1 LEARFF
7 MALRFRHSSCVSF
20 PVCACLR
27 ATQAY
32 LFLFTGTGSGFGVL
46 LLAFVRQCRGCSEK
60 REVLSAAFKSAG
72 EVETQY
78 GVSPIL
84 IQ

>member
-1 LEARFF
+1 

-20 PVCACLR
+20 PVCDCLH
-27 ATQAY
+27 AGQAY
-32 LFLFTGTGSGFGVL
+32 LFLFTGECACIGVL

-60 REVLSAAFKSAG
+60 RGVLSAAFLSAD